1 MLSPRRPSSPE
12 PSMSSLAAV
21 RPPRSTPDVCHVF
34 GVLNRGGAELR
45 TLEVMEHLAAQGRL
59 GRHDVIVLSGQR
71 GELDDRWTRLGGQIH
86 YWPIKSQPWR
96 LPLLPLRLRS
106 LSPRVLHSHVALFSG
121 VLVAAARLARIPRR
135 VAHFRSSGIPINR
148 PRYVAFLRRCLR
160 WGATDFLAVSQAAL
174 DGSLGAAWGPEP
186 RAQVAYN
193 GLDPARFAA
202 APDVRARVRA
212 EMGTPLDAPVVITV
226 ARLDVQKQHE
236 RLVPVMAQ
244 LLAEQPTLEW
254 WIAGRNDTAHATQ
267 VVRPQVDALPAG
279 LQARIRW
286 LGVRADVPD
295 LLAAADCNAFPTAL
309 EGLPGTTLEA
319 LASGLRVVATDI
331 APHQEIA
338 AHLPLQLCS
347 TRIVVAEWVSAIRAA
362 LADQTPAGRAAM
374 QAQFARSPFTI
385 TAAAETLSRRWPM
398 FGDFSSF

>member
-1 MLSPRRPSSPE
+1 
-12 PSMSSLAAV
+12 MSSASRA
-21 RPPRSTPDVCHVF
+21 TPDVCHVF

-45 TLEVMEHLAAQGRL
+45 TLEVLEHLAAQGHL

-86 YWPIKSQPWR
+86 YWPIKTQPWR
-96 LPLLPLRLRS
+96 LPLLPVRLRA
-106 LSPRVLHSHVALFSG
+106 LAPRVIHSHVALFSG

-135 VAHFRSSGIPINR
+135 IAHFRSSGIPQHR
-148 PRYVAFLRRCLR
+148 PRYVALLRRLLS
-160 WGATDFLAVSQAAL
+160 WGATDLLAVSQAAL

-186 RAQVAYN
+186 RARVSYN

-202 APDVRARVRA
+202 DPAVRPRIRA
-212 EMGTPLDAPVVITV
+212 ELGTPLDAPVVITV
-226 ARLDVQKQHE
+226 ARLEAQKQHE
-236 RLVPVMAQ
+236 LLVPVMAQ
-244 LLAEQPTLEW
+244 LLAEQPTMEW
-254 WIAGRNDTAHATQ
+254 WIAGRHDTAHATQ
-267 VVRPQVDALPAG
+267 VVRPLVEALPVE

-319 LASGLRVVATDI
+319 LASGLPVVATDI

-338 AHLPLQLCS
+338 AHLPLHLCS
-347 TRIVVAEWVSAIRAA
+347 TRILVSEWVPAIRAA
-362 LADQTPAGRAAM
+362 LATQTVASRAARR
-374 QAQFARSPFTI
+374 AQFAASPFTI
-385 TAAAETLSRRWPM
+385 TAAAETLSRSWPG
-398 FGDFSSF
+398 FGDSSSF